1 VFEFKLGDHFLILLS
16 LLVFEFKLRT
26 LVLLLRIWELE
37 KFSFVSNLYFRIF
50 MFRRTHFPRCCSVP
64 LPECPEHSMR
74 NTLPQ
79 RLWQGVGGARGR
91 ALLQSYTLVYS
102 CWGCWHPSPSALCA
116 ILYHKDFDRGES
128 ARPRAPSRLDGLVH
142 SCRGYTLTEKDG
154 LVYSCWGYT
163 LTEKDV
169 CSLFCK
175 LQTQPLFFSALF
187 LHCHLRN
194 PIIKCHYWKCSVDRA
209 VTGIS
214 ARSINV

>member
-1 VFEFKLGDHFLILLS
+1 
-16 LLVFEFKLRT
+16 
-26 LVLLLRIWELE
+26 
-37 KFSFVSNLYFRIF
+37 

-79 RLWQGVGGARGR
+79 RLWRGVGGARGR

-102 CWGCWHPSPSALCA
+102 CWGYTPPLCA
-116 ILYHKDFDRGES
+116 ILYHKGWES
-128 ARPRAPSRLDGLVH
+128 ARPRPPWRLDGLVH

-169 CSLFCK
+169 YSCWPSL

-194 PIIKCHYWKCSVDRA
+194 PIIKCHYWNWSVDRA

-214 ARSINV
+214 ARSINVKKQFWK

>member
-1 VFEFKLGDHFLILLS
+1 
-16 LLVFEFKLRT
+16 
-26 LVLLLRIWELE
+26 VLLCSPPRVPWTLYAQYFTTKTLTGGRGCARPRAPSKLHPRLFLLRL
-37 KFSFVSNLYFRIF
+37 
-50 MFRRTHFPRCCSVP
+50 
-64 LPECPEHSMR
+64 
-74 NTLPQ
+74 
-79 RLWQGVGGARGR
+79 
-91 ALLQSYTLVYS
+91 
-102 CWGCWHPSPSALCA
+102 HPSPSALCA

-142 SCRGYTLTEKDG
+142 SCWGYTLTEKDG

-169 CSLFCK
+169 YSCWPSL

-194 PIIKCHYWKCSVDRA
+194 PIIKCHYWNWSVDRA

-214 ARSINV
+214 ARSIKLKNKFQFWK